1 MPAKPSIHKEFNEFL
16 LQLKTLML
24 ATTNAKG
31 EPESSYAPFVK
42 RDNCYFIYVSELA
55 SHTSNLLEQGKA
67 SVMFIESEETASNL
81 FARRRATLPV
91 TVEPIERNSPLW
103 EEVMATMEETFGE
116 TIQMIKPLTD
126 FHLLALTPQ
135 SATYVKGFGKAF
147 VLEGEE
153 LSEIT
158 HLKGK

>member
-1 MPAKPSIHKEFNEFL
+1 MSAKPSIHKEFNDFL
-16 LQLKTLML
+16 LQFNTLIL
-24 ATTNAKG
+24 ATVNANG
-31 EPESSYAPFVK
+31 EPESSYAPFIK
-42 RDNCYFIYVSELA
+42 HDNRYFIYVSELA
-55 SHTSNLLEQGKA
+55 SHTSNLLERGNA
-67 SVMFIESEETASNL
+67 NVMLIESEEAASNL

-91 TVEPIERNSPLW
+91 TVETIQRDSSLW
-103 EEVMATMEETFGE
+103 EEVMTDMEVTFGD

-147 VLEGEE
+147 ALEGEA
-153 LSEIT
+153 LREIT

>member
-1 MPAKPSIHKEFNEFL
+1 MPQKPSIQKEFNEFM
-16 LQLKTLML
+16 LQFKTLML

-31 EPESSYAPFVK
+31 EPESSYAPFVQQ
-42 RDNCYFIYVSELA
+42 DNRYFIYVSELA